1 MFNWKKE
8 DLETEWNYYDGTIF
22 KGHAAE
28 LLSDISDSIGEI
40 YFDCEELKE
49 FIERKYN
56 GNTVLFLDKVANC
69 CDYHSIVPIIKLFL
83 MEEKTNA
90 KRN

>member
-1 MFNWKKE
+1 MFNWEEK
-8 DLETEWNYYDGTIF
+8 DLQTEYTYYDGTIF

-49 FIERKYN
+49 FIKRKYN
-56 GNTVLFLDKVANC
+56 GDTALFLDAVAHS
-69 CDYHSIVPIIKLFL
+69 CDYHSIVPIIKLML
-83 MEEKTNA
+83 MEVK
-90 KRN
+90 